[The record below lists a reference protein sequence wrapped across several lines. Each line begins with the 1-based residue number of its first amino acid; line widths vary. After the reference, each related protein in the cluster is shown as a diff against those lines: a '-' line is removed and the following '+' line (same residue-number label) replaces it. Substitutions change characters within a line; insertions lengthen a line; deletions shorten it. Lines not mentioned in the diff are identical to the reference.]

1 MADFRTR
8 MLGIIDNVA
17 ARNVNLLLANR
28 YTCKLVTVGGVTK
41 NEYTGKKTG
50 TADPVKTPL
59 ILLGLEKKDVLD
71 YTGPVPV
78 KVGDAEIKISQS
90 TSLDALQAAD
100 YIELDGEP
108 YSLAGRP
115 AKEDKSG
122 LYWWITLERQT
133 Q

>member
-17 ARNVNLLLANR
+17 TRNKNLLLANR
-28 YTCKLVTVGGVTK
+28 YECNLVTVNGVTL

-50 TADPVKTPL
+50 TPAPVKTPL
-59 ILLGLEKKDVLD
+59 TLLSLKKQDILD
-71 YTGPVPV
+71 YTGPVPI

-90 TSLDALQAAD
+90 ITLGSLQAAD